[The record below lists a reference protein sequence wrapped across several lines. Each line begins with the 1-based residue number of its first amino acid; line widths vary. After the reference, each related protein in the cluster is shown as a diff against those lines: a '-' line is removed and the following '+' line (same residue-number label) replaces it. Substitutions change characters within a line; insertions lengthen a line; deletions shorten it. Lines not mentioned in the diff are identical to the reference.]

1 MEGQAFPTTVVT
13 FPPPALKTSKSLN
26 LTMETVSST
35 GRISNQQQNTTKRRR
50 LVYNHSQSTTPSRNC
65 SNNSLTKLEMNH
77 QQQRTQDDHASETL
91 VQLLEVQDWDGA
103 LDRVRTHPEE
113 AAAPRDPSPLA
124 LACRYGAPLPC
135 VEALLHAAPHKVRH
149 SLDARGTPIHEAI
162 VCETVGAETIA
173 ALLQVDEQLGT
184 STTPR
189 AALMQDVDG
198 YTTLH
203 LLIRRRFQSHI
214 LYEQDPTR
222 SAMMQILEMLV
233 QSCPEAVVIPGKFH
247 FQNTLNVWLPRSKFP
262 VFLSHTF
269 PTSNRSRRIRRTSY
283 CLCFEG

>member
-1 MEGQAFPTTVVT
+1 MEGGAFAALGSIPS
-13 FPPPALKTSKSLN
+13 PALKTSN
-26 LTMETVSST
+26 FIIMEAVTST
-35 GRISNQQQNTTKRRR
+35 SRNQQQQNTAKRRR
-50 LVYNHSQSTTPSRNC
+50 LVYQHQQSTTPSRNC
-65 SNNSLTKLEMNH
+65 SNNSLNTLETMN
-77 QQQRTQDDHASETL
+77 QQPSKYDDFNETL

-113 AAAPRDPSPLA
+113 AAAPQDPSPLA
-124 LACRYGAPLPC
+124 LACRYGAPLAC
-135 VEALLHAAPHKVRH
+135 VEALLHAAPQKVRH

-184 STTPR
+184 SSTTPR

-233 QSCPEAVVIPGKFH
+233 QSCPEAVVIPGKF
-247 FQNTLNVWLPRSKFP
+247 
-262 VFLSHTF
+262 
-269 PTSNRSRRIRRTSY
+269 
-283 CLCFEG
+283 